1 MTVSDTLGGAS
12 NKLLLVLYKSINVQ
26 IIIIKRNY
34 VMTSNFRA
42 IATCLLAYLCF
53 DLMSVHVRLLSNNYS
68 PQELSVYRNV
78 IGVVP
83 AIFYMWYSKELS
95 LKISDY
101 KIEKWKLG
109 VLRGLIIA
117 VAQLCFYT
125 ALAKLELATVSALGQ
140 VSALFIVLL
149 AIFIYKEKVGFWRWT
164 AVIIGLLGALMI
176 IRPGSDI
183 FSWYSIL
190 PICAAFCYATSI
202 VTLRSFESSTSSAI
216 LFLYSAISAAFG
228 AMVLAFGSIS
238 FTPIKSLI
246 DGFLITSMAVCG
258 GFGVVF
264 LMYAFRNAPSALL
277 APFSYFGI
285 LTAFL
290 IGWIVFDEFPIDT
303 LFPGVFLILISGF
316 VIIWRENRKS

>member
-1 MTVSDTLGGAS
+1 
-12 NKLLLVLYKSINVQ
+12 
-26 IIIIKRNY
+26 
-34 VMTSNFRA
+34 MTSNFKA
-42 IATCLLAYLCF
+42 ISTCLLAYLFF
-53 DLMSVHVRLLSNNYS
+53 DIMSVHVRILSINYS

-101 KIEKWKLG
+101 KLEQWKLAIS
-109 VLRGLIIA
+109 RGLVIA
-117 VAQLCFYT
+117 VAQLCLYT
-125 ALAKLELATVSALGQ
+125 AIAKLELATVSALGQ
-140 VSALFIVLL
+140 VSALFTVLL
-149 AIFIYKEKVGFWRWT
+149 AIFIYNEQVGFWRWT
-164 AVIIGLLGALMI
+164 AVIFGFVGALMI

-190 PICAAFCYATSI
+190 PICAAFCYASSI
-202 VTLRSFESSTSSAI
+202 ITLRSFKSSISSAI

-228 AMVLAFGSIS
+228 AMALAFGSIS

-246 DGFLITSMAVCG
+246 DGILITSMAVCG

-285 LTAFL
+285 LTSFL
-290 IGWIVFDEFPIDT
+290 IGWIVFDEFPVDT
-303 LFPGVFLILISGF
+303 LFPGVLLILISGF
-316 VIIWRENRKS
+316 VIIWRENQKS

>member
-1 MTVSDTLGGAS
+1 M
-12 NKLLLVLYKSINVQ
+12 
-26 IIIIKRNY
+26 
-34 VMTSNFRA
+34 
-42 IATCLLAYLCF
+42 
-53 DLMSVHVRLLSNNYS
+53 
-68 PQELSVYRNV
+68 
-78 IGVVP
+78 
-83 AIFYMWYSKELS
+83 
-95 LKISDY
+95 
-101 KIEKWKLG
+101 
-109 VLRGLIIA
+109 
-117 VAQLCFYT
+117 
-125 ALAKLELATVSALGQ
+125 SALGQ

-190 PICAAFCYATSI
+190 PICAAFCYASSI
-202 VTLRSFESSTSSAI
+202 VTLRSFASSTSSAI

>member
-1 MTVSDTLGGAS
+1 
-12 NKLLLVLYKSINVQ
+12 
-26 IIIIKRNY
+26 
-34 VMTSNFRA
+34 MTSNVKA
-42 IATCLLAYLCF
+42 ILTCLLAYFFF
-53 DLMSVHVRLLSNNYS
+53 DIMSVHVRILSINYS

-78 IGVVP
+78 IGVLP

-101 KIEKWKLG
+101 KLEQWKLAIS
-109 VLRGLIIA
+109 RGLVIA
-117 VAQLCFYT
+117 VAQLCLYT
-125 ALAKLELATVSALGQ
+125 AIAKLELATVSALGQ
-140 VSALFIVLL
+140 VSALFTVLL
-149 AIFIYKEKVGFWRWT
+149 AIFIYNEQVGFWRWT
-164 AVIIGLLGALMI
+164 AVIFGFVGALMI

-190 PICAAFCYATSI
+190 PICAAFCYASSI
-202 VTLRSFESSTSSAI
+202 ITLRSFKSSISSAI

-228 AMVLAFGSIS
+228 AMALAFGSIS

-246 DGFLITSMAVCG
+246 DGILITSMAVCG

-285 LTAFL
+285 LTSFL
-290 IGWIVFDEFPIDT
+290 IGWIVFNEFPVDT
-303 LFPGVFLILISGF
+303 LFPGVLLILISGF
-316 VIIWRENRKS
+316 VIIWRENKKS

>member
-1 MTVSDTLGGAS
+1 MLSPALCKNATAEY
-12 NKLLLVLYKSINVQ
+12 LV
-26 IIIIKRNY
+26 IKRILI
-34 VMTSNFRA
+34 MKTNFRA

-53 DLMSVHVRLLSNNYS
+53 DIMSVHVRLLSINYS

-78 IGVVP
+78 IGVLP

-164 AVIIGLLGALMI
+164 AVIIGLLGAIMI
-176 IRPGSDI
+176 IGPGSDI

-316 VIIWRENRKS
+316 VIIWRENRNS

>member
-1 MTVSDTLGGAS
+1 
-12 NKLLLVLYKSINVQ
+12 
-26 IIIIKRNY
+26 
-34 VMTSNFRA
+34 MTSNFKA
-42 IATCLLAYLCF
+42 ISTCLLAYLFF
-53 DLMSVHVRLLSNNYS
+53 DIMSVHVRILSINYS

-78 IGVVP
+78 IVVVP

-101 KIEKWKLG
+101 KLEQWKLAIS
-109 VLRGLIIA
+109 RGLVIA
-117 VAQLCFYT
+117 VAQLCLYT
-125 ALAKLELATVSALGQ
+125 AIAKLELATVSALGQ
-140 VSALFIVLL
+140 VSALFTVLL
-149 AIFIYKEKVGFWRWT
+149 AIFIYNEQVGFWRWT
-164 AVIIGLLGALMI
+164 AVIFGFVGALMI

-190 PICAAFCYATSI
+190 PICAAFCYASSI
-202 VTLRSFESSTSSAI
+202 ITLRSFKSSISSAI

-246 DGFLITSMAVCG
+246 DAILITSMAVCG

-285 LTAFL
+285 LTSFL
-290 IGWIVFDEFPIDT
+290 IGWIVFDEFPVDT
-303 LFPGVFLILISGF
+303 LFPGVLLILISGF
-316 VIIWRENRKS
+316 VIIWRENQKS

>member
-1 MTVSDTLGGAS
+1 M
-12 NKLLLVLYKSINVQ
+12 
-26 IIIIKRNY
+26 
-34 VMTSNFRA
+34 
-42 IATCLLAYLCF
+42 
-53 DLMSVHVRLLSNNYS
+53 
-68 PQELSVYRNV
+68 
-78 IGVVP
+78 
-83 AIFYMWYSKELS
+83 
-95 LKISDY
+95 
-101 KIEKWKLG
+101 
-109 VLRGLIIA
+109 RGLIIA

-190 PICAAFCYATSI
+190 PICAAFCYASSI
-202 VTLRSFESSTSSAI
+202 VTLRSFASSTSSAI

-238 FTPIKSLI
+238 FTPIKSLT

>member
-1 MTVSDTLGGAS
+1 M
-12 NKLLLVLYKSINVQ
+12 K
-26 IIIIKRNY
+26 
-34 VMTSNFRA
+34 A
-42 IATCLLAYLCF
+42 ILTCLLAYFFF
-53 DLMSVHVRLLSNNYS
+53 DVMSVHVRILSINYS

-78 IGVVP
+78 IGVLP
-83 AIFYMWYSKELS
+83 AILYMWYSKELS

-101 KIEKWKLG
+101 KLDKWKLAIS
-109 VLRGLIIA
+109 RGLVIA
-117 VAQLCFYT
+117 VAQLCLYT
-125 ALAKLELATVSALGQ
+125 AIAKLELATVSALGQ
-140 VSALFIVLL
+140 VSALFTVLL
-149 AIFIYKEKVGFWRWT
+149 AIFIYKEQVGFWRWT
-164 AVIIGLLGALMI
+164 AVIFGFVGALMI

-190 PICAAFCYATSI
+190 PICAAFCYASSI
-202 VTLRSFESSTSSAI
+202 ITLRSFKSSISSAI

-246 DGFLITSMAVCG
+246 DAILITSMAVCG

-285 LTAFL
+285 LTSFL
-290 IGWIVFDEFPIDT
+290 IGWIVFDEFPVDT
-303 LFPGVFLILISGF
+303 LFPGVLLILISGF
-316 VIIWRENRKS
+316 VIIWRENQKT

>member
-1 MTVSDTLGGAS
+1 
-12 NKLLLVLYKSINVQ
+12 
-26 IIIIKRNY
+26 
-34 VMTSNFRA
+34 MTSNFKA
-42 IATCLLAYLCF
+42 ISTCLLAYLFF
-53 DLMSVHVRLLSNNYS
+53 DIMSVHVRILSINYS

-101 KIEKWKLG
+101 KLEQWKLAIS
-109 VLRGLIIA
+109 RGLVIA
-117 VAQLCFYT
+117 VAQLCLYT
-125 ALAKLELATVSALGQ
+125 AIAKLELATVSALGQ
-140 VSALFIVLL
+140 VSALFTVLL
-149 AIFIYKEKVGFWRWT
+149 AIFIYKEQVGFWRWT
-164 AVIIGLLGALMI
+164 AVIFGFVGALMI

-190 PICAAFCYATSI
+190 PICAAFCYASSI
-202 VTLRSFESSTSSAI
+202 ITLRSFKSSISSAI

-228 AMVLAFGSIS
+228 AMALAFGSIS

-246 DGFLITSMAVCG
+246 DGILITSMAVCG

-285 LTAFL
+285 LTSFL
-290 IGWIVFDEFPIDT
+290 IGWIVFNEFPVDT
-303 LFPGVFLILISGF
+303 LFPGVLLILISGF
-316 VIIWRENRKS
+316 VIIWRENKKS

>member
-1 MTVSDTLGGAS
+1 
-12 NKLLLVLYKSINVQ
+12 
-26 IIIIKRNY
+26 
-34 VMTSNFRA
+34 MTSNFKA
-42 IATCLLAYLCF
+42 IATCLLAYLF
-53 DLMSVHVRLLSNNYS
+53 FEIMGVHVRVLSVNYS

-78 IGVVP
+78 IGVIP

-109 VLRGLIIA
+109 IFRGLMIA

-140 VSALFIVLL
+140 VGALFIVLL

-164 AVIIGLLGALMI
+164 AVIVGFLGAILIMK
-176 IRPGSDI
+176 PGTDI
-183 FSWYSIL
+183 FSWFSIL
-190 PICAAFCYATSI
+190 PICAAFCYASSI
-202 VTLRSFESSTSSAI
+202 VTLRSFKSSVSSAI
-216 LFLYSAISAAFG
+216 LFLYSAISAALG
-228 AMVLAFGSIS
+228 AMVLAFGSID

-264 LMYAFRNAPSALL
+264 LMYAFRKAPAALL
-277 APFSYFGI
+277 APFSYFSI
-285 LTAFL
+285 LTSFL
-290 IGWIVFDEFPIDT
+290 IGWMVFDEFPVDT
-303 LFPGVFLILISGF
+303 LFPGVILILISGF
-316 VIIWRENRKS
+316 VIIWRENRASKF

>member
-1 MTVSDTLGGAS
+1 
-12 NKLLLVLYKSINVQ
+12 
-26 IIIIKRNY
+26 
-34 VMTSNFRA
+34 MTSNFKA
-42 IATCLLAYLCF
+42 ISTCLLAYLFF
-53 DLMSVHVRLLSNNYS
+53 DIMSVHVRILSINYS

-101 KIEKWKLG
+101 KLEQWKLAIS
-109 VLRGLIIA
+109 RGLVIA
-117 VAQLCFYT
+117 VAQLCLYT
-125 ALAKLELATVSALGQ
+125 AIAKLELATVSALGQ
-140 VSALFIVLL
+140 VSALFTVLL
-149 AIFIYKEKVGFWRWT
+149 AIFIYKEQVGFWRWT
-164 AVIIGLLGALMI
+164 AVIFGFLGALMI

-190 PICAAFCYATSI
+190 PICAAFCYASSI
-202 VTLRSFESSTSSAI
+202 ITLRSFKSSISSAI

-246 DGFLITSMAVCG
+246 DAILITSMAVCG

-285 LTAFL
+285 LTSFL
-290 IGWIVFDEFPIDT
+290 IGWIVFDEFPVDT
-303 LFPGVFLILISGF
+303 LFPGVLLILISGF
-316 VIIWRENRKS
+316 VIIWRENQKS

>member
-1 MTVSDTLGGAS
+1 
-12 NKLLLVLYKSINVQ
+12 
-26 IIIIKRNY
+26 
-34 VMTSNFRA
+34 MTSNFKA
-42 IATCLLAYLCF
+42 ISTCLLAYLFF
-53 DLMSVHVRLLSNNYS
+53 DIMSVHVRILSINYS

-101 KIEKWKLG
+101 KLEQWKLAIS
-109 VLRGLIIA
+109 RGLVIA
-117 VAQLCFYT
+117 VAQLCLYT
-125 ALAKLELATVSALGQ
+125 AIAKLELATVSALGQ
-140 VSALFIVLL
+140 VSALFTVLL
-149 AIFIYKEKVGFWRWT
+149 AIFIYNEQVGFWRWT
-164 AVIIGLLGALMI
+164 AVIFGFVGALMI

-190 PICAAFCYATSI
+190 PICAAFCYASSI
-202 VTLRSFESSTSSAI
+202 ITLRSFKSSISSAI

-228 AMVLAFGSIS
+228 AMALAFGSIS
-238 FTPIKSLI
+238 FSPIKSLI
-246 DGFLITSMAVCG
+246 DGILITSMAVCG

-285 LTAFL
+285 LTSFL
-290 IGWIVFDEFPIDT
+290 IGWIVFNEFPVDT
-303 LFPGVFLILISGF
+303 LFPGVLLILISGF
-316 VIIWRENRKS
+316 VIIWRENKKS